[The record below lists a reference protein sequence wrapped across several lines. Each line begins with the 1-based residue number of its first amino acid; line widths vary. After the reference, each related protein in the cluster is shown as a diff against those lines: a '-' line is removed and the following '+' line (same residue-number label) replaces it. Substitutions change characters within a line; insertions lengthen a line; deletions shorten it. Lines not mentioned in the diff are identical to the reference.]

1 MIRDVL
7 RYPDRRLKT
16 PAVPIRH
23 PGPAARRLARDLE
36 DTARHYP
43 RTVGLA
49 ATQIGALWRMAFVD
63 CTDHPKV
70 PAAAGPMWLIDPVIE
85 EREGAEIGREGCLSL
100 PDITANVSRP
110 VRVVVTYTD
119 LPGARRR
126 VEAEGFEARV
136 ILHEIDHLDGIIILD
151 RVASLALDVFQ
162 RKRRLPPAGTERR

>member
-1 MIRDVL
+1 VIRDVL

-16 PAVPIRH
+16 PAVPIRR

-43 RTVGLA
+43 RTVGIA
-49 ATQIGALWRMAFVD
+49 ATQIGAMWRMAFVD
-63 CTDHPKV
+63 CTGHPKA
-70 PAAAGPMWLIDPVIE
+70 PGASGPLLLIDPLVVE
-85 EREGAEIGREGCLSL
+85 HDGAEIGREGCLSL

-110 VRVVVTYTD
+110 TRVTVRYTGLD
-119 LPGARRR
+119 GTSRRI
-126 VEAEGFEARV
+126 ATSGFEARV

-162 RKRRLPPAGTERR
+162 RKRR